1 MKFDFICEDRDFAAY
16 ITNAVP
22 NDTLQMNFPSKVIT
36 INGKPIKT
44 CEEFHA
50 AYQNAAT
57 GDHRFFM
64 LIEHNG
70 LKTYFNLH
78 ITETEND

>member
-1 MKFDFICEDRDFAAY
+1 MKFDFTCEDRDSQAY

-22 NDTLQMNFPSKVIT
+22 NDALQMNFPSKVIT
-36 INGKPIKT
+36 INGNLIKT
-44 CEEFHA
+44 CEEFHI

-57 GDHRFFM
+57 GDHRFLM
-64 LIEHNG
+64 LIEYNG

-78 ITETEND
+78 ITQD